1 MIGRQ
6 QRTDNADLG
15 VQLIQRPIGFYPD
28 IVFIYNTIVFSH
40 EHNSLFYLLIKE
52 VLKLTEDFLFHRLIR
67 LEVR

>member
-1 MIGRQ
+1 MTYEKRLPYSGDKHYSIHFQ
-6 QRTDNADLG
+6 TL
-15 VQLIQRPIGFYPD
+15 LYLST
-28 IVFIYNTIVFSH
+28 NTIVLSH